1 MVCRFMITKQK
12 SVVKAEVY
20 YLDERLT
27 LLTFAAKVPTNKNR
41 HKNKMYFVLSIIKL
55 FKLLH
60 YQMSLKSNTYRET
73 GRVFNSSKIS
83 LLQSSIG
90 TTFQDGGLM
99 RMIFSFHEYAF
110 GVCVF
115 ISILT

>member
-1 MVCRFMITKQK
+1 M
-12 SVVKAEVY
+12 KAEVY
-20 YLDERLT
+20 YLGERLT
-27 LLTFAAKVPTNKNR
+27 LLTFAAKVPPNKNR

-73 GRVFNSSKIS
+73 GRVFNSSPKIP

-99 RMIFSFHEYAF
+99 RTIFSFHECAF